1 MKKYLLIVAV
11 IFGVASC
18 SERST
23 DDDLAYLD
31 RQEKQGTIRSVDEA
45 LQIAETSINMLESS
59 STTRSALGRQIAVD
73 KTRVYKLKE
82 KTRTEE
88 NDTLLYVVNFENNEG
103 FAVIAAPRSVEPL
116 LAITESGYYDPE
128 ELTDIEGFNEFMEMA
143 KRYVMERY
151 NANELRSLDLYY
163 KDEIITLEDP
173 VGPYVTVK
181 WGQTQPEGYYCS
193 NGYSGCTNTAI
204 AQIMTHYEYPTSIS
218 LTYPGADISTQS
230 LNWTQ
235 MRLHQTQHPFVLCPN
250 PDVHKSIGR
259 LLRQI
264 GELNSSIY
272 HPVNENDTLTGT
284 GTQSKIH
291 VPDTMHDLG
300 YQIGDT
306 ANIYSQ
312 TYVKNHLDENH
323 VFFIRGQKTEKTGGH
338 AWILDGYDNVTI
350 THNLYYREGP
360 SAEWLLISTTIT
372 NAFYVHYNWGW
383 YGNCNGYFNGGVY
396 DTQAGISYD
405 TSTHTAIKNYQYKNW
420 YLPIFR

>member
-235 MRLHQTQHPFVLCPN
+235 MRLHQTQHP
-250 PDVHKSIGR
+250 I
-259 LLRQI
+259 
-264 GELNSSIY
+264 
-272 HPVNENDTLTGT
+272 
-284 GTQSKIH
+284 
-291 VPDTMHDLG
+291 DL
-300 YQIGDT
+300 
-306 ANIYSQ
+306 
-312 TYVKNHLDENH
+312 
-323 VFFIRGQKTEKTGGH
+323 
-338 AWILDGYDNVTI
+338 
-350 THNLYYREGP
+350 
-360 SAEWLLISTTIT
+360 
-372 NAFYVHYNWGW
+372 
-383 YGNCNGYFNGGVY
+383 
-396 DTQAGISYD
+396 
-405 TSTHTAIKNYQYKNW
+405 
-420 YLPIFR
+420 